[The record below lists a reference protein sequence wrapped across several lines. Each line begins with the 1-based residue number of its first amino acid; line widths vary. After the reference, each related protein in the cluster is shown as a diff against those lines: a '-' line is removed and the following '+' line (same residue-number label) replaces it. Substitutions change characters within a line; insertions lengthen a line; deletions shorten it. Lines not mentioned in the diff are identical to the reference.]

1 MITLITGGARSG
13 KSTYA
18 ESIYHDRTD
27 VVYIA
32 TSRIEDS
39 EMADRIMLH
48 QSTRPSSWRTFEGNY
63 KLKEAIGG
71 ESCYLL
77 DCMTVLSSNIMF
89 DLTKNMDKIDI
100 KTQQTVE
107 ETICCELIS
116 LIDEIREQNKNLILV
131 TNEVGLSIV
140 PEHHISR
147 VYRDILGKV
156 NQKIAAL
163 SDEVTVL
170 FCGLPLKLK

>member
-1 MITLITGGARSG
+1 
-13 KSTYA
+13 
-18 ESIYHDRTD
+18 
-27 VVYIA
+27 
-32 TSRIEDS
+32 
-39 EMADRIMLH
+39 
-48 QSTRPSSWRTFEGNY
+48 
-63 KLKEAIGG
+63 
-71 ESCYLL
+71 
-77 DCMTVLSSNIMF
+77 
-89 DLTKNMDKIDI
+89 MDKIDI

>member
-18 ESIYHDRTD
+18 ESLYQDKTD

-39 EMADRIMLH
+39 EMADRVMLH
-48 QSTRPSSWRTFEGNY
+48 KSSRPASWRTYEGTY
-63 KLKEAIGG
+63 KLKNAIGQ
-71 ESCYLL
+71 ESYYLL

-89 DLTKNMDKIDI
+89 DLTKDMTQIDI

-107 ETICCELIS
+107 KTICCELID
-116 LIDEIREQNKNLILV
+116 LMQAIREQDKHLILV

-140 PEHHISR
+140 PDHHISR

-156 NQKIAAL
+156 NQRMAAL